1 MAESLAPTDA
11 DGLADAVRWAV
22 AGEAPLEVIAGG
34 SKQTLGRPV
43 QSAATLS
50 LAAFDGI
57 VDYQPSELVLTA
69 QAATP
74 LATIEAALEAERQ
87 MLAFEPADYGPLLRA
102 SGGADL
108 RAPGGA
114 DLRAPGGADLRAPGG
129 ADLRAPGGADLRAP
143 GGADLRAPGGADLR
157 APGGATLG
165 GALACNLSGPRR
177 IKAGAARDHFL
188 GMHAVSGRGERFK
201 AGGRVVKNVTGYDV
215 CKLLAGSYGT
225 LALMHEVTVKVLPAP
240 ERTRTVLV
248 FGLEPAAALDALGAA
263 LGSAHEVSGA
273 AHMPAEIAAR
283 SAVSYV
289 SGASAAVSAVR
300 VEGFPASVEARCEAL
315 RALLGPFGAV
325 EELHSKNSATLWRE
339 IRDVRAFADDS
350 RPLWR
355 LSVPPASGAAAA
367 ARVAEAADVRAL
379 FDWGGGLL
387 WLAVDGAPDAGEVP
401 VRAAAMAVGGHAT
414 LVRADA
420 PTRAARA
427 VFQPQTTGLA
437 ALTARIKRAFDP
449 TGVLNPGR
457 MYAGV

>member
-22 AGEAPLEVIAGG
+22 AGEHPLEVIAGG

-43 QSAATLS
+43 QSAATVS

-87 MLAFEPADYGPLLRA
+87 MLAFEPADYGTL
-102 SGGADL
+102 
-108 RAPGGA
+108 
-114 DLRAPGGADLRAPGG
+114 
-129 ADLRAPGGADLRAP
+129 LRAP

-273 AHMPAEIAAR
+273 AHMPTEVAAR

-289 SGASAAVSAVR
+289 SGAGAAVSAVR

-315 RALLGPFGAV
+315 RALLGRFGAV

-387 WLAVDGAPDAGEVP
+387 WLAVDGAPDAGEVA

-427 VFQPQTTGLA
+427 VFQPQATGLA

-449 TGVLNPGR
+449 AGVLNPGR

>member
-102 SGGADL
+102 S
-108 RAPGGA
+108 
-114 DLRAPGGADLRAPGG
+114 
-129 ADLRAPGGADLRAP
+129 GGADLRAP

-289 SGASAAVSAVR
+289 SGAGAAVSAVR

-339 IRDVRAFADDS
+339 IRDVRAFAGDS

-387 WLAVDGAPDAGEVP
+387 WLAVDGAPDAGEVA

-427 VFQPQTTGLA
+427 VFQPQATGLA

>member
-102 SGGADL
+102 S
-108 RAPGGA
+108 
-114 DLRAPGGADLRAPGG
+114 
-129 ADLRAPGGADLRAP
+129 GGADLRAP

-289 SGASAAVSAVR
+289 SGAGAAVSAVR

-339 IRDVRAFADDS
+339 IRDVRAFAGDS

-427 VFQPQTTGLA
+427 VFQPQATGLA

>member
-1 MAESLAPTDA
+1 MADSLAPTDA
-11 DGLADAVRWAV
+11 DGLADAVGWAV
-22 AGEAPLEVIAGG
+22 AGGHPLEVLAGG
-34 SKQTLGRPV
+34 SKRDFGRPV

-69 QAATP
+69 KAATP
-74 LATIEAALEAERQ
+74 LAAIETAIDAERQ
-87 MLAFEPADYGPLLRA
+87 MLAFEPADYAALFD
-102 SGGADL
+102 SAD
-108 RAPGGA
+108 
-114 DLRAPGGADLRAPGG
+114 
-129 ADLRAPGGADLRAP
+129 
-143 GGADLRAPGGADLR
+143 
-157 APGGATLG
+157 GATLG

-188 GMHAVSGRGERFK
+188 GVHAVSGRGERFK

-248 FGLEPAAALDALGAA
+248 YGLEPAIAIEALGEA
-263 LGSAHEVSGA
+263 LSSAHEVSGA
-273 AHMPAEIAAR
+273 AHMPAEIAAC
-283 SAVSYV
+283 SGVSYV
-289 SGASAAVSAVR
+289 AGAGAAVSAVR
-300 VEGFPASVEARCEAL
+300 VEGFPASVEARCAAL
-315 RALLGPFGAV
+315 RELLGRFGAV

-339 IRDVRAFADDS
+339 IRDVRAFAGDS
-350 RPLWR
+350 APLWR

-367 ARVAEAADVRAL
+367 AHVTDSADARAL
-379 FDWGGGLL
+379 FDWGGGLV
-387 WLAVDGAPDAGEVP
+387 WLGVNGAPDAGETA
-401 VRAAAMAVGGHAT
+401 VRAAAAAVGGHAT

-427 VFQPQTTGLA
+427 VFQPQTAGLA
-437 ALTARIKRAFDP
+437 ALTERIKRAFDP
-449 TGVLNPGR
+449 AGVLNPGR

>member
-1 MAESLAPTDA
+1 MADSLAPADA

-22 AGEAPLEVIAGG
+22 AGEHPLEVLAGG
-34 SKQTLGRPV
+34 SKRALGRPV
-43 QSAATLS
+43 QSAASLS

-74 LATIEAALEAERQ
+74 LATVEAAVEAERQ
-87 MLAFEPADYGPLLRA
+87 MLAFEPADYAPLF
-102 SGGADL
+102 GAGE
-108 RAPGGA
+108 R
-114 DLRAPGGADLRAPGG
+114 
-129 ADLRAPGGADLRAP
+129 
-143 GGADLRAPGGADLR
+143 
-157 APGGATLG
+157 ATLG

-188 GMHAVSGRGERFK
+188 GVHAVSGCGERFK

-225 LALMHEVTVKVLPAP
+225 LALMHEVTIKVLPAP

-248 FGLEPAAALDALGAA
+248 FGPEPAAAVEALGEA

-273 AHMPAEIAAR
+273 AHMPAEVAAR

-289 SGASAAVSAVR
+289 SGAGAAVTAVR

-315 RALLGPFGAV
+315 RTLLGRFGAV
-325 EELHSKNSATLWRE
+325 EELHSKNSAALWRE
-339 IRDVRAFADDS
+339 IRDVRAFADETG
-350 RPLWR
+350 PLWR
-355 LSVPPASGAAAA
+355 LSVPPASGAIAAG
-367 ARVAEAADVRAL
+367 RVAETADVRAL

-387 WLAVDGAPDAGEVP
+387 WLAVDGTPDAGEAA
-401 VRAAAMAVGGHAT
+401 VRTAAETVGGHAT

-427 VFQPQTTGLA
+427 VFQPQASGLA
-437 ALTARIKRAFDP
+437 ALTTRIKRAFDP

>member
-22 AGEAPLEVIAGG
+22 AGEQPLEVVAGG
-34 SKQTLGRPV
+34 SKQGLGRPV

-74 LATIEAALEAERQ
+74 LAAIEAAVEAERQ
-87 MLAFEPADYGPLLRA
+87 MLAFEPADYGPLLGA
-102 SGGADL
+102 DGGADL
-108 RAPGGA
+108 RAPA
-114 DLRAPGGADLRAPGG
+114 
-129 ADLRAPGGADLRAP
+129 
-143 GGADLRAPGGADLR
+143 
-157 APGGATLG
+157 GATLG

-177 IKAGAARDHFL
+177 PKAGAARDHFL
-188 GMHAVSGRGERFK
+188 GAHAVSGRGERFK

-225 LALMHEVTVKVLPAP
+225 LAVMHEVTIKVLPAP

-248 FGLEPAAALDALGAA
+248 FGLAPAAAVEALGAA

-273 AHMPAEIAAR
+273 AHLPAEVAAR
-283 SAVSYV
+283 SDVSYV
-289 SGASAAVSAVR
+289 AGAGAAVTAVR
-300 VEGFPASVEARCEAL
+300 VEGFPASVGARCAAL
-315 RALLGPFGAV
+315 RALLGRFGAV
-325 EELHSKNSATLWRE
+325 EELHSRNSGTLWRE
-339 IRDVRAFADDS
+339 IRDVRAFADES
-350 RPLWR
+350 GPLWR
-355 LSVPPASGAAAA
+355 LSVPPASGAEAA
-367 ARVAEAADVRAL
+367 ARVADKAEVRAL
-379 FDWGGGLL
+379 FDWGGGLV
-387 WLAVDGAPDAGEVP
+387 WLAVEGAEDAGEAA
-401 VRAAAMAVGGHAT
+401 VRAAASALGGHAT

-427 VFQPQTTGLA
+427 VFQPQARGMA

-449 TGVLNPGR
+449 AGVLNPGR

>member
-1 MAESLAPTDA
+1 MADSLAPADA

-22 AGEAPLEVIAGG
+22 AGEHPLEVIAGG
-34 SKQTLGRPV
+34 SKRALGRPV

-57 VDYQPSELVLTA
+57 VDYPPSELVLTA
-69 QAATP
+69 GAATP
-74 LATIEAALEAERQ
+74 LAAIQAAVEAERQ
-87 MLAFEPADYGPLLRA
+87 MLAFEPADYGPLL
-102 SGGADL
+102 GA
-108 RAPGGA
+108 AEP
-114 DLRAPGGADLRAPGG
+114 
-129 ADLRAPGGADLRAP
+129 
-143 GGADLRAPGGADLR
+143 
-157 APGGATLG
+157 ATLG

-188 GMHAVSGRGERFK
+188 GVHAVSGRGERFK

-225 LALMHEVTVKVLPAP
+225 LALMHEVTIKILPAP

-248 FGLEPAAALDALGAA
+248 FGLEPSVALEALGAA

-273 AHMPAEIAAR
+273 AHMPGEVAAR

-289 SGASAAVSAVR
+289 SGAGAAVSAVR
-300 VEGFPASVEARCEAL
+300 VEGFPASVEARCAAL
-315 RALLGPFGAV
+315 RELLGRFGAV

-339 IRDVRAFADDS
+339 IRDVRPFAGDD

-355 LSVPPASGAAAA
+355 LSVPPASGADAA
-367 ARVAEAADVRAL
+367 ARIAESADVGVL
-379 FDWGGGLL
+379 FDWGGGLV
-387 WLAVDGAPDAGEVP
+387 WLAVGGAADAGEAA
-401 VRAAAMAVGGHAT
+401 VRAAAAAVGGHAT

-427 VFQPQTTGLA
+427 VFQPQAAGLA
-437 ALTARIKRAFDP
+437 ALTTRIKRAFDP

>member
-114 DLRAPGGADLRAPGG
+114 DLRAPAPTCAPGG

-143 GGADLRAPGGADLR
+143 GGADLRGADLR

-289 SGASAAVSAVR
+289 SGAGAAVSAVR

-339 IRDVRAFADDS
+339 IRDVRAFAGDS

-427 VFQPQTTGLA
+427 VFQPQATGLA

>member
-1 MAESLAPTDA
+1 MADSLAPTDA

-22 AGEAPLEVIAGG
+22 SHERPLEVVAGG
-34 SKQTLGRPV
+34 SKRRLGRPV

-69 QAATP
+69 KAATP
-74 LATIEAALEAERQ
+74 LAAIEAATQAERQ
-87 MLAFEPADYGPLLRA
+87 ILAFEPADYAPLL
-102 SGGADL
+102 G
-108 RAPGGA
+108 APGGA
-114 DLRAPGGADLRAPGG
+114 TPGS
-129 ADLRAPGGADLRAP
+129 
-143 GGADLRAPGGADLR
+143 
-157 APGGATLG
+157 ATLG

-188 GMHAVSGRGERFK
+188 GVHAVSGRGERFK

-225 LALMHEVTVKVLPAP
+225 LAVMHEVTVKVLPAP
-240 ERTRTVLV
+240 ERTRTVLL
-248 FGLEPAAALDALGAA
+248 FSLEPAAAIEALGAA

-273 AHMPAEIAAR
+273 AHMPAGVAAR

-289 SGASAAVSAVR
+289 ADAGAAVSAVR
-300 VEGFPASVEARCEAL
+300 VEGFPASVGARCEAL
-315 RALLGPFGAV
+315 RAMLGRFGAV

-339 IRDVRAFADDS
+339 IRDVQAFAEDEG
-350 RPLWR
+350 PLWR

-367 ARVAEAADVRAL
+367 AQVAAAAEARAL
-379 FDWGGGLL
+379 FDWGGGLV
-387 WLAVDGAPDAGEVP
+387 WLAVDGAEDAGEAA
-401 VRAAAMAVGGHAT
+401 VRAAAKAAGGHAT
-414 LVRADA
+414 LVRAEA
-420 PTRAARA
+420 PMRAARA

-437 ALTARIKRAFDP
+437 ALSARIKRAFDP
-449 TGVLNPGR
+449 AGVLNPGR

>member
-1 MAESLAPTDA
+1 MAESLVPTDA
-11 DGLADAVRWAV
+11 DGLADAVSWAV
-22 AGEAPLEVIAGG
+22 AGEHPLEAIAGG
-34 SKQTLGRPV
+34 SKRTLGRPV

-50 LAAFDGI
+50 LAAFHGI
-57 VDYQPSELVLTA
+57 VDYEPSELVLTA

-74 LATIEAALEAERQ
+74 LATIEAAVEAERQ
-87 MLAFEPADYGPLLRA
+87 MLAFEPADYAPLLGA
-102 SGGADL
+102 TESG
-108 RAPGGA
+108 
-114 DLRAPGGADLRAPGG
+114 
-129 ADLRAPGGADLRAP
+129 
-143 GGADLRAPGGADLR
+143 
-157 APGGATLG
+157 TLG

-225 LALMHEVTVKVLPAP
+225 LALMHEVTIKVLPAP

-248 FGLEPAAALDALGAA
+248 FGLEPAEALEALGAA
-263 LGSAHEVSGA
+263 LSSAHEVSGA
-273 AHMPAEIAAR
+273 AHMPAEVAAR

-289 SGASAAVSAVR
+289 SGGGASVSAVR

-315 RALLGPFGAV
+315 RALLGRFGTV

-339 IRDVRAFADDS
+339 IRDVRAFVDDS
-350 RPLWR
+350 APLWR
-355 LSVPPASGAAAA
+355 LSVPPASGAVTA
-367 ARVAEAADVRAL
+367 ARVADATDVRAL

-387 WLAVDGAPDAGEVP
+387 WLAVVDAPDAGETA
-401 VRAAAMAVGGHAT
+401 VRAAAAAVGGHAT

-427 VFQPQTTGLA
+427 VFQPQAAGLA
-437 ALTARIKRAFDP
+437 ALTTRIKRAFDP
-449 TGVLNPGR
+449 AGVLNPGR